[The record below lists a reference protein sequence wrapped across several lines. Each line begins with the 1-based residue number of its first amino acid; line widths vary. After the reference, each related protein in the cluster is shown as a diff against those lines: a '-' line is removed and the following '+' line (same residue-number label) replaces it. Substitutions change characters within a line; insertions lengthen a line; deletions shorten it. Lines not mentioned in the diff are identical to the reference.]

1 MLFTEKEIR
10 SELTKFIR
18 VSTLHGTVLY
28 LIDMFMYLAC
38 ILGVLY
44 LPELWMKV
52 IASIG
57 AGIKISNLA
66 TIAHDAGHNSLT
78 RSRKLNDFIAV
89 TALLPGLM
97 NYRLWA
103 YNHQLH
109 HSLTNKKFPE
119 PLLPDNFTPYS
130 KEEFDALT
138 PFAQQKEKFYRMPS
152 LLGFGIYFIC
162 ERWLNVMLFPRSD
175 MPKEV
180 HERAWKNFSLV
191 VVYFICLITLLYS
204 APSFTDTTSLTAIIL
219 GLFIPIIMFQ
229 CLMGFTVYVQHTHE
243 RVAWFKDSINDY
255 ERNGNNEH
263 EVTSIQLTFS
273 KWLAPLME
281 MHHAYDHGAHH
292 ICPAIPCYQVKK
304 AQERLNELLGEK
316 TVSQQ
321 FSFSW
326 LFKTMNK
333 CKLYDYENHCWLD
346 FDGKPTTPPVHSVEQ
361 IGLSNVA

>member
-1 MLFTEKEIR
+1 MLFIEKEIR

-18 VSTLHGTVLY
+18 INTLHGTVLY
-28 LIDMFMYLAC
+28 LIDMSMYLAC

-44 LPELWMKV
+44 LPELWMKA

-89 TALLPGLM
+89 IALLPGLM

-119 PLLPDNFTPYS
+119 SIFPDNFTPYS

-138 PFAQQKEKFYRMPS
+138 PFSQKKEKFYRMPS
-152 LLGFGIYFIC
+152 LIGFGIYFIY
-162 ERWLNVMLFPRSD
+162 ERWLNVMLFPRNHMS
-175 MPKEV
+175 KEV
-180 HERAWKNFSLV
+180 HEKAWKNFTLV
-191 VVYFICLITLLYS
+191 AIYFSCLMILLSS
-204 APSFTDTTSLTAIIL
+204 ASIFTETTSFVAIFL
-219 GLFIPIIMFQ
+219 GLFMPILIFQ

-243 RVAWFKDSINDY
+243 RVAWFKDSTND
-255 ERNGNNEH
+255 EKNGNNKH
-263 EVTSIQLTFS
+263 EVSSIQLTFS

-292 ICPAIPCYQVKK
+292 ICPAIPCYRVKK

-316 TVSQQ
+316 TVSQR
-321 FSFSW
+321 FSLSW

-333 CKLYDYENHCWLD
+333 CKLYDYENHCWLN
-346 FDGKPTTPPVHSVEQ
+346 FDGKPTTSPIHSDKQ
-361 IGLSNVA
+361 IEFSNAA